1 MEATSE
7 ELFGQRESQL
17 KLASKETRSFG
28 GRKVILAS
36 NELLFFE
43 ASFGWLSSEQWSP
56 MEATT
61 EELFGQRES
70 QLQLKLSFQRIKDKA
85 TRSFELGKVSG
96 PSW

>member
-1 MEATSE
+1 MGFKSCS
-7 ELFGQRESQL
+7 LSKR
-17 KLASKETRSFG
+17 ASAGSHP
-28 GRKVILAS
+28 
-36 NELLFFE
+36 
-43 ASFGWLSSEQWSP
+43 EQWSP

-70 QLQLKLSFQRIKDKA
+70 QLQLKLSFQRVKDKE